1 MICEPFDVVVVPF
14 PFTDREADRRR
25 PALVVSSP
33 DFNAIHDQS
42 ILAMITSAGG
52 DWPSDV
58 AIRDWRE
65 AGLSVPC
72 KVRLKLFT
80 LGRCAH
86 PAQGRRLVG
95 AGRGGR
101 ARGSGALPVR
111 GDGRPARGGRKRHV
125 RGAGT
130 AAPVTARHPRG
141 EKGQGRAGGGPG
153 GESESDPPK
162 VDVLGRS
169 GAPDGA
175 PSVPG
180 AMIEAGR
187 RAAAAAKA
195 VKGRSSR
202 TGAGQSERRMVEAPR
217 RAPGEDRPGAADR
230 TDAPRA
236 SR

>member
-80 LGRCAH
+80 LDDARIL
-86 PAQGRRLVG
+86 RR
-95 AGRGGR
+95 A
-101 ARGSGALPVR
+101 GALSDRDAEVVR
-111 GDGRPARGGRKRHV
+111 SALVRFLAVDADGGMLVAD
-125 RGAGT
+125 
-130 AAPVTARHPRG
+130 
-141 EKGQGRAGGGPG
+141 AGGTYATGV
-153 GESESDPPK
+153 S
-162 VDVLGRS
+162 L
-169 GAPDGA
+169 
-175 PSVPG
+175 
-180 AMIEAGR
+180 
-187 RAAAAAKA
+187 RA
-195 VKGRSSR
+195 
-202 TGAGQSERRMVEAPR
+202 
-217 RAPGEDRPGAADR
+217 
-230 TDAPRA
+230 
-236 SR
+236 